1 MTVAPARTPSHFLAT
16 EGDALSNTELVRFM
30 RTDPQSAAPLLY
42 RRFERRIRFIVRR
55 MMGGDHDQHDIVQ
68 QVFVDLVRS
77 GFDLREPDKLP
88 AWIHSVTVC
97 AVYKELRRRRM
108 YRTLAGASPVPV
120 VRDFV
125 RDVEARDLLGHAVAM
140 IEHLPQRERAAFTM
154 RVVEGR
160 TFDEVAEL
168 TGCSIATIKRR
179 FARANRR
186 MLRMISRNAELMTLA
201 RQSSVAG
208 APFSKRPS
216 RRPVLE
222 SETASS
228 N

>member
-1 MTVAPARTPSHFLAT
+1 MTIAPEHSRSHSFAT
-16 EGDALSNTELVRFM
+16 ERDALSNTELVRFL
-30 RTDPQSAAPLLY
+30 RADPESAAPLLY
-42 RRFERRIRFIVRR
+42 QRFERRIRWIVRR
-55 MMGGDHDQHDIVQ
+55 MMGADHDQHDVVQ

-88 AWIHSVTVC
+88 AWIHSITVC
-97 AVYKELRRRRM
+97 AVYKDLRRRRM
-108 YRTLAGASPVPV
+108 YRTLEGASTVPV

-125 RDVEARDLLGHAVAM
+125 RDVEARDLLGRAVAM
-140 IEHLPQRERAAFTM
+140 IEHLPQRERSAFTM
-154 RVVEGR
+154 RIVEGR
-160 TFDEVAEL
+160 TFEEVAEL

-186 MLRMISRNAELMTLA
+186 MLSMISRNAELMTLA
-201 RQSSVAG
+201 RRSTVAG

-216 RRPVLE
+216 PALDGAP
-222 SETASS
+222 ASS